1 MALNV
6 FELYAKIG
14 ADTKEFVK
22 GLSDAKDKFSGFAD
36 GLKSAAGKVGDI
48 LAGIGKAAAVGIG
61 AASKALVGLTKQSLD
76 AVASFEQLEGGV
88 KKIFGEESAKKVMD
102 FANNAYATAGM
113 SANQYMETV
122 TNFSATL
129 IAGLKGDTEKAA
141 DIANMA
147 IEDMADNAN
156 TFGTDLDSVQAAYQ
170 AFAKQN
176 YTLLDN
182 LKLGYGGTAR
192 EMARLLNESGVL
204 GDRLINLDDTKGLTE
219 AISEAGF
226 PKIIEAIH
234 KVQQELNITGTTGEE
249 AGKTISGS
257 VASMKAA
264 WQNFLT
270 GTGSPQQFTEVLSV
284 SIENIKKNLNQI
296 IPRLTSGLTELVDLL
311 APEIPPLIEDT
322 LPTVIDG
329 ASKLLTG
336 LASRLPEL
344 LTAILPS
351 LATGVVNISVELVK
365 VMPKLIDSLKKSIP
379 IVVETIMSKKDELLQ
394 AGKDI
399 IKSIFPED
407 FSGIAGITQK
417 AASLVGDLVMKLTD
431 PANIAK
437 VVDVADA
444 IVGGI
449 IDGLTDPDVLSDF
462 LSPDGEHSL
471 AKLIDNIVEGIKTI
485 LLGSEQDGEGGLF
498 GAAKKIVQ
506 RIGDY
511 FADEK
516 NREAFKETAKKALA
530 SLGNGILSILQN
542 GVAPLMVE
550 VARAWANCFIGDID
564 FDDTASNILKK
575 LAQAMINN
583 MATTKIGNWIG
594 DNLSDWAHSDDLEY
608 LEADTNLTQTK
619 YEESKKPIHVNNEEL
634 TGLAMQAYEH
644 RLAYGYA
651 SGFVVDRPTWLG
663 GNTLV
668 GEAGTEAL
676 IPLES
681 NTQWMDTFAD
691 KLSARMGGGVVIE
704 QVIINAPS
712 GNADDIQRAFLDSL
726 DEALRNRQIT
736 QSRGVGAV
744 AWK

>member
-1 MALNV
+1 MATNV

-14 ADTKEFVK
+14 ADTKDFDK
-22 GLSDAKDKFSGFAD
+22 GLSSAKDKFSGFAD

-61 AASKALVGLTKQSLD
+61 AASTALVGLTKQSLD
-76 AVASFEQLEGGV
+76 AVANFEQLEGGV

-141 DIANMA
+141 DLANMA

-234 KVQQELNITGTTGEE
+234 KVQQELNITGTTGDE
-249 AGKTISGS
+249 AGRTISGS

-270 GTGSPQQFTEVLSV
+270 GTGSPKQFTEVLSV

-311 APEIPPLIEDT
+311 APEIPPIIEET
-322 LPTVIDG
+322 LPTIIDG

-351 LATGVVNISVELVK
+351 LATGVVNITVELVK

-379 IVVETIMSKKDELLQ
+379 IIVETIMSKKDELLT

-399 IKSIFPED
+399 IKAIIPSD
-407 FSGIAGITQK
+407 FSGVAGITQK

-437 VVDVADA
+437 VVDVSDA

-449 IDGLTDPDVLSDF
+449 IDGLINPDALSDF
-462 LSPDGEHSL
+462 LNPDGEHSL
-471 AKLIDNIVEGIKTI
+471 AKLIDNIAEGIKTI

-498 GAAKKIVQ
+498 GAAKKIVES
-506 RIGDY
+506 IGDY
-511 FADEK
+511 FADDK
-516 NREAFKETAKKALA
+516 NRENFKETAWKCLK
-530 SLGNGILSILQN
+530 SLGEGLKKILEQ
-542 GVAPLMVE
+542 GVAPLLVE
-550 VARAWANCFIGDID
+550 IARMYMELFVGDID
-564 FDDTASNILKK
+564 YDDAASEILARLGK
-575 LAQAMINN
+575 AFVNN
-583 MATTKIGNWIG
+583 MATGG
-594 DNLSDWAHSDDLEY
+594 VL
-608 LEADTNLTQTK
+608 
-619 YEESKKPIHVNNEEL
+619 
-634 TGLAMQAYEH
+634 GLALDKHAEPHMEEIEEAIEEEKGRPQEWYTAKGMIQDTTGQIPWYAKE
-644 RLAYGYA
+644 RMKEAMGYA

-691 KLSARMGGGVVIE
+691 KLGARMGGGGVVIE
-704 QVIINAPS
+704 QMIINAPS
-712 GNADDIQRAFLDSL
+712 GNAEDIQAAFLDNL

-736 QSRGVGAV
+736 QNRGVGAV
-744 AWK
+744 VWK